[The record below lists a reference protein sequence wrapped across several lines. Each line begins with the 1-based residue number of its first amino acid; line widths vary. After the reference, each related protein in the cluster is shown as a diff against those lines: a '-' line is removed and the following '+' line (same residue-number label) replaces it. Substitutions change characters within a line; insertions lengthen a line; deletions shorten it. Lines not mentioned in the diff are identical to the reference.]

1 MSFWTNTKRIARYGF
16 IGFIRNG
23 FVSLAAVFILII
35 ALFFLANL
43 MISNAAMTVTLEE
56 LKEKVGITVY
66 FQPAAAEEQA
76 AALKALLEALP
87 EVASVTHTS
96 RDQALA
102 NFRERHKN
110 DPLTLQAL
118 DELGGNPLGASLD
131 VRAKEPSQYESIA
144 QFIGAKQAEGNAGI
158 DKLNYVDNK
167 TAIDRLGEI
176 IDASQKNGITKE
188 IILGICALIIV
199 FNTIRLTIYTARDEI
214 GVMNLVGAG
223 HWYVRGP
230 FLIAGIMYGVIAGLI
245 VLIVMYPILRFNPV
259 LIGLDPTTE
268 ILFGAFDSFA
278 YYVDNFTLFF
288 FTIIGTGIFLG
299 AVSSYLSV
307 RRYLKM

>member
-1 MSFWTNTKRIARYGF
+1 MAVWTNVKRIARYGF

-43 MISNAAMTVTLEE
+43 MISNAAMTATLEE

-66 FQPAAAEEQA
+66 FQPAAPEEQVMT
-76 AALKALLEALP
+76 LKQSLEALP
-87 EVASVTHTS
+87 EAAAVTYTS

-118 DELGGNPLGASLD
+118 DELGSNPLGASLD
-131 VRAKEPSQYESIA
+131 VRAKEPSQYEVIA
-144 QFIGAKQAEGNAGI
+144 QFIQAKQAEGNAGI

-167 TAIDRLGEI
+167 TAIDRLAAI
-176 IDASQKNGITKE
+176 IDASRKNGITKE
-188 IILGICALIIV
+188 IILGVCALIIV

-230 FLIAGIMYGVIAGLI
+230 FLIAGILYGVIAGLT

-278 YYVDNFTLFF
+278 YYTQNFALFF
-288 FTIIGTGIFLG
+288 FTIIGTGIILG
-299 AVSSYLSV
+299 TLSSYLSV

>member
-1 MSFWTNTKRIARYGF
+1 MSFWLTTKRVARYGL
-16 IGFIRNG
+16 ISFIRNG

-43 MISNAAMTVTLEE
+43 MISNAAMTATLEE

-66 FQPAAAEEQA
+66 FQPAAPEEQVMT
-76 AALKALLEALP
+76 LKQSLEALP
-87 EVASVTHTS
+87 EAAAVTYTS

-118 DELGGNPLGASLD
+118 DELGSNPLGASLD
-131 VRAKEPSQYESIA
+131 VRAKEPSQYEVIA
-144 QFIGAKQAEGNAGI
+144 QFIQAKQAEGNAGI

-167 TAIDRLGEI
+167 TAIDRLAAI
-176 IDASQKNGITKE
+176 IDASRKNGITKE
-188 IILGICALIIV
+188 IILGVCALIIV

-230 FLIAGIMYGVIAGLI
+230 FLIAGILYGVIAGLT

-278 YYVDNFTLFF
+278 YYTQNFALFF
-288 FTIIGTGIFLG
+288 FTIIGTGIILG
-299 AVSSYLSV
+299 TLSSYLSV

>member
-1 MSFWTNTKRIARYGF
+1 MSFWTNAKRIARYGF

-43 MISNAAMTVTLEE
+43 MISNAAMTATLEE

-66 FQPAAAEEQA
+66 FQPAAPEDQVMT
-76 AALKALLEALP
+76 LKQSLEALP
-87 EVASVTHTS
+87 ETAAVAYTN

-118 DELGGNPLGASLD
+118 DELGSNPLGASLD
-131 VRAKEPSQYESIA
+131 VRAKEPSQYEVIA
-144 QFIGAKQAEGNAGI
+144 QFVQAKQAEGTAGI

-167 TAIDRLGEI
+167 TAIDRLAEI
-176 IDASQKNGITKE
+176 IDASRKNGITKE
-188 IILGICALIIV
+188 IILGVCALIIV

-230 FLIAGIMYGVIAGLI
+230 FLIAGVLYGVVAGFI
-245 VLIVMYPILRFNPV
+245 VLVVMYPILRFNPV

-278 YYVDNFTLFF
+278 YYTQNFALFF
-288 FTIIGTGIFLG
+288 FVIIGTGIVLG
-299 AVSSYLSV
+299 ALSSYLSV